1 MVTSRYFPH
10 SSGMNRETK
19 TMNVQSKDEMLTA
32 LRQADAIAAVDG
44 EHSIRKR
51 LGLAHRLYNA
61 MLLLEPGELARRVRL
76 IDAVFTPASRT
87 SEQKRREL

>member
-10 SSGMNRETK
+10 ASSRNRETK
-19 TMNVQSKDEMLTA
+19 TMNVQSKDEVGTA

-51 LGLAHRLYNA
+51 LGLAHRLNNA
-61 MLLLEPGELARRVRL
+61 MLLLELGEPARRVRL
-76 IDAVFTPASRT
+76 IDAVFTPASPT
-87 SEQKRREL
+87 SEQKGREL